1 MTVPN
6 TKANT
11 LTPYIQKYIKR
22 GSTIFTDGWEYGAL
36 RENYTQLS
44 VDHGSGFYGTMAVD
58 TNTGECVS
66 VTTNS
71 IENVWSH
78 FKRTIFG
85 TYYKVS
91 KKHLQRYVDEF
102 VFRFNTRSETDFE
115 RFNILLQNVA

>member
-1 MTVPN
+1 M
-6 TKANT
+6 
-11 LTPYIQKYIKR
+11 
-22 GSTIFTDGWEYGAL
+22 
-36 RENYTQLS
+36 
-44 VDHGSGFYGTMAVD
+44 DHGSGFYGTMAVD